1 MFTRH
6 RVLKLLTAQLLLLAV
21 ALMLSASFASTAV
34 AMSRPPHMLS
44 VGGETQRV
52 DHSGTAHNVRER
64 LTADLMKIGLA
75 LQTYH
80 DVHGTFP
87 PAYVADA
94 NGRPLFSW
102 RVLLLPYLG
111 EQALFDQFDT
121 SKPWYDRTNLAVLQ
135 QMPEVFR
142 GPLASHRSIFTH
154 YAGVAGPGTFFD
166 CVQARTDGTACA
178 GTRLAAITDG
188 TSNTVA
194 VGEVARARIPW
205 TMPEDVDIRT
215 HPTLGARGGF
225 SGVLKDGVPFVF
237 ADGSVQFLPT
247 STPADVLHAF
257 FTING
262 GEVGVR

>member
-1 MFTRH
+1 MFSRH
-6 RVLKLLTAQLLLLAV
+6 CVLKLLTPLLLLLAV
-21 ALMLSASFASTAV
+21 VFLLSASFAPTAV
-34 AMSRPPHMLS
+34 AMARPSRLLILD
-44 VGGETQRV
+44 GETQRV
-52 DHSGTAHNVRER
+52 NHSGTALNVRQR
-64 LTADLMKIGLA
+64 LTADLVQIGLA
-75 LQTYH
+75 LHNYH

-135 QMPEVFR
+135 HMPKVFR
-142 GPLASHRSIFTH
+142 GPLASRKSIFTH

-166 CVQARTDGTACA
+166 CVQGRTSSTACA

-194 VGEVARARIPW
+194 VGETAQALIPW

-215 HPTLGARGGF
+215 HPTLGRHGGF
-225 SGVLKDGVPFVF
+225 SGVLRDGVPFVF

-247 STPADVLHAF
+247 STPANVLHAL

>member
-1 MFTRH
+1 MFARH
-6 RVLKLLTAQLLLLAV
+6 RVLKLLTALLFLLAV
-21 ALMLSASFASTAV
+21 VLMLSASFAPTAV
-34 AMSRPPHMLS
+34 AMARPPRMLS
-44 VGGETQRV
+44 LGGETQRV
-52 DHSGTAHNVRER
+52 NHSGTALNVRGR
-64 LTADLMKIGLA
+64 LTADLVQIGLA
-75 LQTYH
+75 LHNYH
-80 DVHGTFP
+80 DVHGNFP

-142 GPLASHRSIFTH
+142 GPLAPRRSIFTH

-194 VGEVARARIPW
+194 VGEVAQALIPW
-205 TMPEDVDIRT
+205 TMPEDVDIRR
-215 HPTLGARGGF
+215 HPTLGGRGGF
-225 SGVLKDGVPFVF
+225 SGVLKDSVPFVF

-262 GEVGVR
+262 NEVGIR

>member
-6 RVLKLLTAQLLLLAV
+6 RVLKLLAAPLLLLAIV
-21 ALMLSASFASTAV
+21 FMLSASFAPTAV
-34 AMSRPPHMLS
+34 AMARPSHMLS
-44 VGGETQRV
+44 LGGAIQRAN
-52 DHSGTAHNVRER
+52 HSGTALNVRQH
-64 LTADLMKIGLA
+64 LIADLHQISLA

-80 DVHGTFP
+80 DVHGSFP

-102 RVLLLPYLG
+102 RVLVLPYLG

-135 QMPEVFR
+135 HMPEVFR
-142 GPLASHRSIFTH
+142 GPLASRRSIFTH

-166 CVQARTDGTACA
+166 CVQARADGTACA
-178 GTRLAAITDG
+178 GTRLATITDG

-194 VGEVARARIPW
+194 VGEVAQALIPW
-205 TMPEDVDIRT
+205 TMPEDVDIGR

-225 SGVLKDGVPFVF
+225 SGVLNDGVPFVF
-237 ADGSVQFLPT
+237 ADGSIQFLLT
-247 STPADVLHAF
+247 STPADVLHTF

>member
-1 MFTRH
+1 MFIRH
-6 RVLKLLTAQLLLLAV
+6 RILKLLTAPVLLLAV
-21 ALMLSASFASTAV
+21 AFMLSASFAPTAV
-34 AMSRPPHMLS
+34 AMGRPSRMLRLS
-44 VGGETQRV
+44 GETQRV
-52 DHSGTAHNVRER
+52 SHSGTALNVRQR
-64 LTADLMKIGLA
+64 LTADLHQIGLA
-75 LQTYH
+75 LHTYH

-111 EQALFDQFDT
+111 EQALFDRFDT

-135 QMPEVFR
+135 HMPEVFR
-142 GPLASHRSIFTH
+142 GPLASRRSIFTH
-154 YAGVAGPGTFFD
+154 YAGVAGSGTFFD
-166 CVQARTDGTACA
+166 CVQARAAGTACA
-178 GTRLAAITDG
+178 GTQLVAITDG

-194 VGEVARARIPW
+194 VGEIAQALIPW
-205 TMPEDVDIRT
+205 TMPEDVDIGR

-225 SGVLKDGVPFVF
+225 SGVLKEGVPFVF

-247 STPADVLHAF
+247 FTPAGVLHAF

-262 GEVGVR
+262 GEVGVH

>member
-6 RVLKLLTAQLLLLAV
+6 HVLKPLTAPILLLAV
-21 ALMLSASFASTAV
+21 VLMLSASFAPPAM
-34 AMSRPPHMLS
+34 AMSRPSRMLS
-44 VGGETQRV
+44 LGGETQRIN
-52 DHSGTAHNVRER
+52 HSGTTLNVRQR
-64 LTADLMKIGLA
+64 LTADLVQIGLA
-75 LQTYH
+75 LHNSH
-80 DVHGTFP
+80 DVPGNFP

-121 SKPWYDRTNLAVLQ
+121 SKPWFDRTNLAVLQ

-142 GPLASHRSIFTH
+142 GPLASRRSIFTH

-194 VGEVARARIPW
+194 VGEVAQALIPW
-205 TMPEDVDIRT
+205 TMPDDVDIRT

-225 SGVLKDGVPFVF
+225 SSILKDGVPFVF

-247 STPADVLHAF
+247 STPTDVLHAF

-262 GEVGVR
+262 NEVGVR